1 MSRVLNVFKTVT
13 VRGGVENG
21 RRPYIHYLG
30 VKYSSDVLR
39 LASHL
44 VGQKISLEIDVSDLR
59 TVKAYGPSGAEIG
72 VLRAAPPWHRTP
84 HSLEMRQAVNALV
97 SRKMLHY
104 LDQDDPV
111 MALLK
116 HLESLARK
124 GKTLPPLY
132 LEARRFLADNIS
144 SLSGLP
150 LETPSGNSTALVIPQ
165 PDGPL
170 PPPRKAING

>member
-1 MSRVLNVFKTVT
+1 MLFRS
-13 VRGGVENG
+13 
-21 RRPYIHYLG
+21 
-30 VKYSSDVLR
+30 
-39 LASHL
+39 
-44 VGQKISLEIDVSDLR
+44 ISLEIDVSDLR
-59 TVKAYGPSGAEIG
+59 TVKAYGPSGAELG

-84 HSLEMRQAVNALV
+84 HTLEMRQAVNALV

-104 LDQDDPV
+104 LDQGDPV

-124 GKTLPPLY
+124 GKSVPPLY

-144 SLSGLP
+144 ALSALP
-150 LETPSGNSTALVIPQ
+150 SEAPPGNSPALLAPQ
-165 PDGPL
+165 PDSPL